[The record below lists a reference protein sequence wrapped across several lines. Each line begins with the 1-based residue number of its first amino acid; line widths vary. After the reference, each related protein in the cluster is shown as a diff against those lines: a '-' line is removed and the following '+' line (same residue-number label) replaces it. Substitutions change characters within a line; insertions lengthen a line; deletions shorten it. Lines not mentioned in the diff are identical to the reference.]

1 MKRRALSIPEVL
13 VAAGLGLVLMA
24 VALVLF
30 RRVTS
35 ASFAGASRLQ
45 LQLSTRE
52 TLRKIVPLLKM
63 ATPPNS
69 QQTGIYSPDLGVTA
83 GNVVFC
89 SPEDMLHPNPPEF
102 NPRDPVYLLL
112 QIRHD
117 ATSRQILLEDFYT
130 PARHTVLGYQVRD
143 FQVVHTQRIGLR
155 LKIVR
160 ELTVRDPL
168 GHSKPLQY
176 ELSDSLQL
184 PE

>member
-1 MKRRALSIPEVL
+1 MRRRALTLPEVL
-13 VAAGLGLVLMA
+13 VAAGIGLMLMA
-24 VALVLF
+24 VALLLL

-35 ASFAGASRLQ
+35 ASLSGGSRLQ

-83 GNVVFC
+83 ANVVFC
-89 SPEDMLHPNPPEF
+89 SPEDMLNPNPPEF
-102 NPRDPVYLLL
+102 NPRDPVYILL
-112 QIRHD
+112 QLRHD
-117 ATSRQILLEDFYT
+117 PASRKLLLEDFYH
-130 PARHTVLGYQVRD
+130 PDRYTVLGHQVSD

-160 ELTVRDPL
+160 EMPVRDHL
-168 GHSKPLQY
+168 GYTKPLQY
-176 ELSDSLQL
+176 ELSDTLQL